1 MLLNTI
7 NPSLLQLDLPELQK
21 LVISTSTSGG
31 GLGDL
36 LEGVWDFL
44 LNIFIFLVL
53 VAKKILV
60 VKEIVVA
67 MKNLKALLNLSNN
80 ARL

>member
-1 MLLNTI
+1 LLLNTI